1 MLQMHKRGFSRKV
14 VIQVEVSVDLLL
26 GDLLLLLFVSS
37 SDFL

>member
-26 GDLLLLLFVSS
+26 GVQKPQLQCVLVF
-37 SDFL
+37 